1 MYYFDPTYLLVIAGF
16 LLALAAQA
24 WVKSAYSKY
33 GKVMT
38 RQGQPAAQVAQQILH
53 ENGNDAVSIVPIS
66 GQLTDHYD
74 PRSETLSLSEGVFNS
89 PSVAALGIA
98 AHEAGHAMQ
107 KMEGYGPLAVR
118 SALVPVVNIS
128 STLGIPVVI
137 AGLVFSIRPL
147 VTFGIILFALAVVFA
162 LVALPVEF
170 NASKRAIRMLTAGG
184 HITAQEEQGV
194 RRVLNA
200 AAMTYVAAAVGA
212 ALTLLRLVLISRR
225 RK

>member
-1 MYYFDPTYLLVIAGF
+1 M
-16 LLALAAQA
+16 
-24 WVKSAYSKY
+24 
-33 GKVMT
+33 
-38 RQGQPAAQVAQQILH
+38 
-53 ENGNDAVSIVPIS
+53 
-66 GQLTDHYD
+66 
-74 PRSETLSLSEGVFNS
+74 ETEGVFNS